1 MTTVFQ
7 LITIISFLVLTVA
20 FYFSG
25 NIRGSLDTQP
35 GEIMWIMRGRRIGS
49 VRWRL
54 RSFLVKGSTERIQLT
69 EGTFLIG
76 NRLRDDIF
84 IDDTGKR
91 ILLLV
96 NVQKQ
101 KVLVNV
107 LKGSVY
113 IMGESL
119 EADEDVEGRLEA
131 RSSGMKIELNDVEL
145 EFLRSR

>member
-20 FYFSG
+20 LYFSG

-119 EADEDVEGRLEA
+119 EADEDVEGRLEV
-131 RSSGMKIELNDVEL
+131 RSSGIKIELNDVEL

>member
-119 EADEDVEGRLEA
+119 EADEDVEGRLEV